1 MFQIQYTGQFKRDL
15 KLIKKRS
22 GNEFETLRE
31 MVRLIETDGHQ
42 LIPSK
47 HKPHILSGN
56 YSKHWECHV
65 LPDLLL
71 IWLQND
77 SEKTIALV
85 RAGSHSDLF

>member
-1 MFQIQYTGQFKRDL
+1 MFQIHYTGQFKKDL

-22 GNEFETLRE
+22 VIEFESLRR
-31 MVRLIETDGHQ
+31 MVHLIEAGGH
-42 LIPSK
+42 LLVPSK

-71 IWLQND
+71 IWHQND
-77 SEKTIALV
+77 AEETIVLV
-85 RAGSHSDLF
+85 RAGTHSDLF